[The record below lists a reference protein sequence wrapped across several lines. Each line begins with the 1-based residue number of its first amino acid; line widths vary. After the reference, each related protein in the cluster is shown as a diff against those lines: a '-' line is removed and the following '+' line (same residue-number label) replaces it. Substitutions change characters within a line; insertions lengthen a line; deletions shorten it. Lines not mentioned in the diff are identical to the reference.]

1 MDAFRWVESVPI
13 RRLAFLGLA
22 ALLLL
27 SPLAAAGS
35 QNDPESDDG
44 NDDVEVNGATCA
56 MPVPVPPSDGPCLWS
71 PDFIWA
77 NVDIDM
83 AWVNDTADAL
93 VFTVQMKAGTAFT
106 PEAGVAGSLSE
117 GAPFDYA
124 YQFAFTIGGNPFVAI
139 ATMARDGEFALSG
152 VASAFLVH
160 DGNRLTL
167 TVPKDTVGEP
177 ANGAV
182 IGSLVFTAHGAD
194 DNGNTL
200 DDRAP
205 DAEGGRDYTVTNGTA
220 PGTDSTGNLTAP
232 ASNSGSASQGPAG
245 PSVVT
250 GTSTS
255 PHPTISGSVEP
266 SSTSPGASST
276 GSGDGSKESPALPA
290 VASALALV
298 ALVAVL
304 RRRL

>member
-1 MDAFRWVESVPI
+1 MGLLQWVESVPV
-13 RRLAFLGLA
+13 RRLALLGLA
-22 ALLLL
+22 ALLVL

-56 MPVPVPPSDGPCLWS
+56 MPAPVPPSDGPCLWS

-93 VFTVQMKAGTAFT
+93 VFTVQMKYGTAFT
-106 PEAGVAGSLSE
+106 PDAGATGSAGE

-124 YQFAFTIGGNPFVAI
+124 YQFAFTVDGNPFVAI

-167 TVPKDTVGEP
+167 TVPKDVVGSP

-182 IGSLVFTAHGAD
+182 VGSLVFTAHGQD
-194 DNGNTL
+194 DGGNTL

-205 DAEGGRDYTVTNGTA
+205 DAEGGRDYAVANGTGA
-220 PGTDSTGNLTAP
+220 GPAQNATVP

-250 GTSTS
+250 GTSTA
-255 PHPTISGSVEP
+255 PRPTVSGSAEP
-266 SSTSPGASST
+266 SSASST
-276 GSGDGSKESPALPA
+276 GSATFGLVRDDKASPALPA

-298 ALVAVL
+298 ALVVVL

>member
-1 MDAFRWVESVPI
+1 MSA
-13 RRLAFLGLA
+13 RRLALLA
-22 ALLLL
+22 VLALLFL

-44 NDDVEVNGATCA
+44 NDDVEINGATCA
-56 MPVPVPPSDGPCLWS
+56 TPVPIPPSDGPCLWS
-71 PDFIWA
+71 PDFVWA

-83 AWVNDTADAL
+83 AWVNDTAHAL

-106 PEAGVAGSLSE
+106 PDSGLAGQASE

-124 YQFAFTIGGNPFVAI
+124 YQFAFTVDGNPFVAI
-139 ATMARDGEFALSG
+139 ASMARDGEFALSG
-152 VASAFLVH
+152 VAATFLVH

-167 TVPKDTVGEP
+167 TVPKDVVGSP
-177 ANGAV
+177 SNGAV
-182 IGSLVFTAHGAD
+182 IGALVFTAHGED

-205 DAEGGRDYTVTNGTA
+205 DAEGGRDYAIANGTA
-220 PGTDSTGNLTAP
+220 GNVTGNATQADNP
-232 ASNSGSASQGPAG
+232 GNATQGPSG

-250 GTSTS
+250 GTSTA
-255 PHPTISGSVEP
+255 PRPTFSGTAEP
-266 SSTSPGASST
+266 TYRVNVPSATKTSGE
-276 GSGDGSKESPALPA
+276 DSKDSPALPA
-290 VASALALV
+290 VGAALALV
-298 ALVAVL
+298 AAVALL